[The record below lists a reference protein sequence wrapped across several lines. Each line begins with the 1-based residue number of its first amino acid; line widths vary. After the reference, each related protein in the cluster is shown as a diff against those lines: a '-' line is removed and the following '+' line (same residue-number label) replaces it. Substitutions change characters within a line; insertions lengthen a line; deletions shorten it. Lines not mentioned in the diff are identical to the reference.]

1 MAEDVETTEV
11 EESSDSIW
19 AKLGITDPD
28 EQFEAEGEEAE
39 AEAEKEDKVAK
50 KLNSRV
56 DDLEKKFR
64 MGKLQ
69 EAKDKFLSTCDPL
82 EADLFKTVGSDAKDP
97 ESLDHAI
104 TLVKEKAAQMKETME
119 KAEAE
124 ARDQVAK
131 SWGVANPGQMAQP
144 TDDEQKAQAE
154 AIAKGDTKAG
164 FSAIMGDDPFLQGR
178 I

>member
-11 EESSDSIW
+11 EEGSESIW
-19 AKLGITDPD
+19 SKLGITDPD
-28 EQFEAEGEEAE
+28 TEFEDEEVAAE
-39 AEAEKEDKVAK
+39 AEAEKEDKAAR
-50 KLNSRV
+50 KLDKRV

-64 MGKLQ
+64 QDKLQ
-69 EAKDKFLSTCDPL
+69 EAKDKFLETCDPL
-82 EADLFKTVGSDAKDP
+82 EADLFKVIAADAKDP
-97 ESLDHAI
+97 EAIFHAI
-104 TLVKEKAAQMKETME
+104 TLVQDRAAKVKETVE
-119 KAEAE
+119 AAEADATE
-124 ARDQVAK
+124 QLRR
-131 SWGVANPGQMAQP
+131 SYGVANPGQMAQP

>member
-11 EESSDSIW
+11 EEGSESIW
-19 AKLGITDPD
+19 SKLGITDPD
-28 EQFEAEGEEAE
+28 TEFEDEEVEAE